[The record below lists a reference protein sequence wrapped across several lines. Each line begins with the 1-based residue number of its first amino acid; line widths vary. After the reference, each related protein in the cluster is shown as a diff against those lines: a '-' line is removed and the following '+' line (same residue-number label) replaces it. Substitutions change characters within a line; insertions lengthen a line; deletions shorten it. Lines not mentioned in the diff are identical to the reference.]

1 MKSPNTLVNTEQAP
15 DLLLALINGVFETPL
30 WSTFLDQLRQ
40 RTEADYSSLVFRPP
54 GLALNTVFH
63 LFSGNRCPPVIQQL
77 YRNSFYKQDPTP
89 YHEMSEGRVYALDEL
104 LSSDNPAHAAYLD
117 AVMAPSGMNAARMVR
132 VEEASGVSA
141 WLTITR
147 PEQDFTAE
155 DGLLLNSLVPYLRSV
170 LQSHVALERA
180 RTHAA
185 LAGDAI
191 HRLSYG
197 WITLDAAGRV
207 LETDD
212 QGRYILANSSVLR
225 MDAHGF
231 LKGISLRQG
240 GEISD
245 AIQTLASD
253 ANARPRAMVLSRD
266 PWLDMLLVPA
276 SRNAISAKSVP
287 AVVAYV
293 HGDSLLSS
301 DRCEQLI
308 QLFDLLPSEA
318 RLALALGRGMN
329 ITEAAKELNLTV
341 ESARTYS
348 KKIYAKMGARG
359 HADLVLFVHRSVL
372 QIA

>member
-1 MKSPNTLVNTEQAP
+1 MKSPNTSVNSEQAP

-77 YRNSFYKQDPTP
+77 YRKQDPTP
-89 YHEMSEGRVYALDEL
+89 YHEMVEGRVYALDEL

-147 PEQDFTAE
+147 PQQDFTAE
-155 DGLLLNSLVPYLRSV
+155 DGNLLNSLVPYLRSV

-180 RTHAA
+180 RTNAA

-212 QGRYILANSSVLR
+212 QGRYILTNSSILR
-225 MDAHGF
+225 MDAHGV
-231 LKGISLRQG
+231 LKGTSLRQG
-240 GEISD
+240 DEILD

-253 ANARPRAMVLSRD
+253 AHARPRAMVLSRD

-301 DRCEQLI
+301 DRCEQLT

-318 RLALALGRGMN
+318 RLALALGRGMS